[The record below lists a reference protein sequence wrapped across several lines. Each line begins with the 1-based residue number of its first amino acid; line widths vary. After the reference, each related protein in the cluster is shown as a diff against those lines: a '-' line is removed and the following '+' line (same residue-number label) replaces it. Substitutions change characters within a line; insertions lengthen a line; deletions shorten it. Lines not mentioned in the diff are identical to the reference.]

1 MGPDRRGR
9 VRCFGS
15 TVKPKQ
21 FWGESSSSSRVVQL
35 TEENAMLKRRVA
47 ELEAQVAVLPPDQNN
62 EGLEDM

>member
-9 VRCFGS
+9 IRCFGS

-35 TEENAMLKRRVA
+35 KEENAMLKRRVE
-47 ELEAQVAVLPPDQNN
+47 ELEAQVAVLPPNQNN